1 MILGR
6 RSDLPFE
13 RDQSTRFLP
22 WIVALMVFLGVLM
35 FAAALVVSN
44 AVDTWDSTLTGR
56 MTVQIPQSTASDETT
71 QALAGI
77 LEKTPGVSG
86 VRIVPDSEARALLVP
101 WLGEGVVSAG
111 LPVPDL
117 IDVEIAPG
125 ARLDPVLL
133 RARLAETAPDVTVD
147 DHRAWLSALITLA
160 RTAEI
165 LAFAILALIASAA
178 VIAVIFTTR
187 SGLAVHNAII
197 ELLHQMGARDT
208 YIAGQFQIQ
217 AMMLALR
224 GGIAGGLS
232 AVLVLMAFGWIGRGI
247 DAAFL
252 PDMSLSIA
260 GWLVLLLVPAGAVAI
275 AMLTAR
281 LTVLRA
287 LARMP

>member
-1 MILGR
+1 MIRGR

-35 FAAALVVSN
+35 FAAALVVSST
-44 AVDTWDSTLTGR
+44 VDAWDNTLTGR
-56 MTVQIPQSTASDETT
+56 MTVQIAQNTASDETT
-71 QALAGI
+71 RSLAAL
-77 LEKTPGVSG
+77 LEQTPGIAA
-86 VRIVPDSEARALLVP
+86 VRIVPDAEARALLIP

-111 LPVPDL
+111 LPIPGL
-117 IDVEIAPG
+117 IDLEIAPG
-125 ARLDPVLL
+125 ARIDPTLL
-133 RARLAETAPDVTVD
+133 RARLAETVPDVTVD

-187 SGLAVHNAII
+187 SGLSVHSAII
-197 ELLHQMGARDT
+197 ELLHQMGAPDT
-208 YIAGQFQIQ
+208 YIASQFQLQ
-217 AMMLALR
+217 ALKLALR
-224 GGIAGGLS
+224 GCIAGSIS
-232 AVLVLMAFGWIGRGI
+232 AALVLLTFGWIGRRI

-252 PDMSLSIA
+252 PNLSFSPLD
-260 GWLVLLLVPAGAVAI
+260 WLVLLLVPAGVVTIAI
-275 AMLTAR
+275 LTAR
-281 LTVLRA
+281 MTVLRA

>member
-1 MILGR
+1 MFAR
-6 RSDLPFE
+6 NSDLPFE

-35 FAAALVVSN
+35 FAGALVVSD
-44 AVDTWDSTLTGR
+44 AVRTWDSTLTGR
-56 MTVQIPQSTASDETT
+56 MTVQIPEREASETAT
-71 QALAGI
+71 QAIANQLRATDGI
-77 LEKTPGVSG
+77 AN
-86 VRIVPDSEARALLVP
+86 VRVVPQDEARALLVP
-101 WLGEGVVSAG
+101 WLGEGVIDSG
-111 LPVPDL
+111 LPVPEL
-117 IDVEIAPG
+117 IDLEIAPG
-125 ARLDPVLL
+125 ARIDPVLL
-133 RARLAETAPDVTVD
+133 QARLAEIIPEIAVD
-147 DHRAWLSALITLA
+147 DHRAWLSALIDLA

-178 VIAVIFTTR
+178 VVAVVFTTR
-187 SGLAVHNAII
+187 SGLAVHAAII

-217 AMMLALR
+217 ALMLALR
-224 GGIAGGLS
+224 GGVAGGV
-232 AVLVLMAFGWIGRGI
+232 AAGLVLLVFGWIGRGI

-252 PDMSLSIA
+252 PNLSLSPLDWII
-260 GWLVLLLVPAGAVAI
+260 LLLVPAGAVAI